1 MASTQINLSSLPG
14 PETIAR
20 RVFDNGI
27 TGLAHEN
34 FSSESAVVHGWVWA
48 GGIDVPPEQ
57 AGLANLTASMLT
69 RGTERRTFAQI
80 GEEIESVG
88 ASLHVGSGGHT
99 TRFTAKCLVED
110 LPLILDILAD
120 GLRHPTF
127 PAEHVEKRRGEILT
141 AIQQRDHDTQVVA
154 SLRFARLAYP
164 DHPYGYSQVGYQ
176 DTVSSLTRADIEAYY
191 RRCYGPQ
198 GMVIIVVGALAREH
212 ALELMEEALGTWVGT
227 PRDRPSLPPVLPI
240 TAVRE
245 ERAAIPG
252 KTQSDLVLGW
262 VGLERMDPGFIQA
275 YVADCVL
282 GQFGMMGR
290 IGEHLRNE
298 QGLAYY
304 AYTSLDAGLGP
315 GPWTVRAGVA
325 PDDVERAIE
334 TILFQVRRLQR
345 EPVGQEELSDN
356 KSFIIGSLP
365 LDLEGNEEVAAQIA
379 SLELYQLG
387 LDYLRR
393 FPGLIEALTS
403 EDLMAAAQR
412 YLNPDA
418 YVLSVAGPPQ
428 GDRV

>member
-34 FSSESAVVHGWVWA
+34 FSSESAVVHGWIWA

-198 GMVIIVVGALAREH
+198 GMVIIVVGALARER
-212 ALELMEEALGTWVGT
+212 ALELMEEALGTWVGA

-304 AYTSLDAGLGP
+304 AYTSLDTGLGP

-393 FPGLIEALTS
+393 FPGLIEALTP
-403 EDLMAAAQR
+403 EDLMATAQR

>member
-34 FSSESAVVHGWVWA
+34 FSSESAVVHGWIWA

-198 GMVIIVVGALAREH
+198 GMVIIVVGALARER
-212 ALELMEEALGTWVGT
+212 ALELMEEALGTWVGA

-393 FPGLIEALTS
+393 FPGLIEALTP
-403 EDLMAAAQR
+403 EDLMATAQR